1 MRYIFLLGGLL
12 GFALA
17 AGAAFFAE
25 SAPDRILLDGAVG
38 CLVGALLFRWL
49 WNVMLNGLRETLVA
63 RQRAAIEAEAAKAKP
78 ETIPFKS

>member
-17 AGAAFFAE
+17 AGTAFWMQRG
-25 SAPDRILLDGAVG
+25 PDRVFLDGAIG

-49 WNVMLNGLRETLVA
+49 WTVLLAGLHETLVA
-63 RQRAAIEAEAAKAKP
+63 RQRAVVAEAKLNQP
-78 ETIPFKS
+78 EIPPLKS